1 MISGTGTDGAAHI
14 LVPEHP
20 FFIATLYVPQARY
33 RPESPHPLV
42 TAFVAAAA
50 ASRVSADAIA

>member
-1 MISGTGTDGAAHI
+1 V
-14 LVPEHP
+14 LELPEHP

-33 RPESPHPLV
+33 TPDDPHPLV

-50 ASRVSADAIA
+50 RI